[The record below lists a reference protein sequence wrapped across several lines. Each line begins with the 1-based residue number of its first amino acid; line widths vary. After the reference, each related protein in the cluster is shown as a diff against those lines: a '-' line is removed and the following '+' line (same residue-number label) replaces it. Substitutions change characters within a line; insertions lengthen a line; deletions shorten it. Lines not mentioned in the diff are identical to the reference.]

1 MSRIALV
8 ALALAASTAA
18 WADAVTAGQAA
29 ADVANTSFLIER
41 CGGSP
46 WPQTLRD
53 AAVGEMLRGGMTA
66 IAKVRRAQVEA
77 QAKADGVERVC
88 AALRNAYS
96 NGRTP

>member
-1 MSRIALV
+1 MNRIALI
-8 ALALAASTAA
+8 ALALAVSTAA
-18 WADAVTAGQAA
+18 RADAVTAGQAA
-29 ADVANTSFLIER
+29 ADVANTTFLAER

-88 AALRNAYS
+88 AALRSAYS
-96 NGRTP
+96 AGRR